1 MSAAKN
7 ILRGAIEGAHWI
19 TRAYVEDLADADL
32 LARSVPRSNHIA
44 WQLGHMIGGTREML
58 AAIGRE
64 TFALPNGFVEAHSR
78 DTALSDDPAAFA
90 TKAEYLTLMDQAK
103 SASLA
108 AVEATPEADLDKPGP
123 ERMREYAPTIGAVLM
138 LLGTHWLMHSGQ
150 FVPIRRK
157 LGKKPLF

>member
-7 ILRGAIEGAHWI
+7 ILRGAIESAHWI

-32 LARSVPRSNHIA
+32 LARSVPGSNHIA
-44 WQLGHMIGGTREML
+44 WQLGHMLGATLGMLDAIGG
-58 AAIGRE
+58 E
-64 TFALPNGFVEAHSR
+64 TFALPDGFVEAHSPE
-78 DTALSDDPAAFA
+78 TAASDDPAAFA
-90 TKAEYLTLMDQAK
+90 TKAEYLSLMDQAK
-103 SASLA
+103 ATSLA

-123 ERMREYAPTIGAVLM
+123 ESMREYAPTIGAVLM
-138 LLGTHWLMHSGQ
+138 LLGTHWLMHIGQ